1 MKIRIQNLGPVQEA
15 CIDLTK
21 KITVFCGP
29 NNTGKTYVSYIVY
42 ALTRG
47 KLLGLDPDENEINQ
61 FISTNRLAFTLD
73 PKLLVGYRKACLDRI
88 EKGLD
93 SIFGISDEKIKQYFA
108 KFAIEF
114 ASSDDDLVKKAHEAV
129 FNIPSK
135 IGGCEFLLS
144 KATDSY
150 EVKVENVSKKSLSD
164 KEAGAFLSV
173 LFSKVFS
180 YLCFYPLIGAEIV
193 PVERNSIYT
202 FSKEL
207 SITRNTLVEQMQELN
222 SKPRSNSRMD
232 LVNFLMKRST
242 RYPLP
247 IKDCL
252 EVADDLANIQILR
265 GRYYQFAEEI
275 ENELLHGKVSLGKE
289 GDVLFSPAK
298 AKRVKIPIHLT
309 ASIVKTLTSLVLYL
323 RHRANENDLIIIDE
337 PELNLHPDSQILL
350 ARLLAKLANH
360 GFRLLISTHSDYII
374 RELNNLVMLASI
386 PENRR
391 QETVESLGYNPE
403 CIISKDDLG
412 VYFFKYRSNRKVKV
426 QELKVT
432 DIGFDVESIDDT
444 ITAQNN
450 ISETLFG
457 ILRYG
462 E

>member
-1 MKIRIQNLGPVQEA
+1 MKIKIQNLGPVQEA
-15 CIDLTK
+15 CIDLRK

-29 NNTGKTYVSYIVY
+29 NNTGKTYVSYVVY
-42 ALTRG
+42 ALTSG
-47 KLLGLDPDENEINQ
+47 NLFCLFPEQKDIKQ
-61 FISTNRLAFTLD
+61 FMSTNRLAVTLD
-73 PKLLVGYRKACLDRI
+73 LNQLVEYRRECLNRI

-93 SIFGISDEKIKQYFA
+93 SIFGISEEKLKQYFS

-114 ASSDDDLVKKAHEAV
+114 STSDDDLLTKAKEAA
-129 FNIPSK
+129 FKISSK
-135 IGGCEFLLS
+135 VDGCEFSLS
-144 KATDSY
+144 KEANSS
-150 EVKVENVSKKSLSD
+150 EVTIENVSKKSLRD
-164 KEAGAFLSV
+164 REAGAFLTL
-173 LFSKVFS
+173 LFSKIFS
-180 YLCFYPLIGAEIV
+180 YLCFYPLIGSEIL

-207 SITRNTLVEQMQELN
+207 SITRNFLVEQMQELN
-222 SKPRSNSRMD
+222 SKPNISPMEI
-232 LVNFLMKRST
+232 VMKRST

-252 EVADDLANIQILR
+252 EVADDLARIQAQR
-265 GRYYQFAEEI
+265 GRFYQFAEEI
-275 ENELLHGKVSLGKE
+275 EKELLQGKVFLGKE
-289 GDVLFSPAK
+289 GDVLFSPDK

-337 PELNLHPDSQILL
+337 PELNLHPDCQILL
-350 ARLLAKLANH
+350 ARLLAKLSNQ

-391 QETVESLGYNPE
+391 QEAIVALGYNSE
-403 CIISKDDLG
+403 VIISKDDLG
-412 VYFFKYRSNRKVKV
+412 VYFFNYRSNRKVKV
-426 QELKVT
+426 QELEVT
-432 DIGFDVESIDDT
+432 DVGFDVKSIDDT
-444 ITAQNN
+444 ITKQNN
-450 ISETLFG
+450 VSETLFG